1 MPVRFYLFI
10 FFLDDQNHNWTAKL
24 NAVSFL
30 LQTWICILDIL
41 GEPYAFP
48 HQIAIWVVL
57 YNMQTFSLTLGFDLM
72 LNQLRFFC
80 SHCIWSQI

>member
-48 HQIAIWVVL
+48 HQIAIVGGPL
-57 YNMQTFSLTLGFDLM
+57 
-72 LNQLRFFC
+72 
-80 SHCIWSQI
+80 